1 MGTIHTRTERAEKRA
16 NTRVTDRQ
24 ENVYSHVQR
33 HSGVTRPI
41 LETEGLTKRFG
52 SLVAN
57 DRLSVTIEE
66 DTIHGIMG
74 PNGSGKSTFF
84 NTVSGFYRPDG
95 GTVRFDGE
103 DVTGW
108 KPDRIARRGLARTF
122 QIPSPFED
130 LTVRENML
138 AVFTGGIRSS
148 MRIPDEKR
156 ARADEL
162 LELLEIDHVADQEAG
177 GVSGGQEKL
186 LELGRILML
195 EPACVMLDEPTA
207 GVNPSLRNRLL
218 DHLETLNDRGTTFVI
233 IEHDMRVIAD
243 VCDRVTVFNQGHV
256 IVEGDFESVTSD
268 ERVRDAYL
276 GGAAEHDASLETLI
290 GEESNVSPSA
300 GVEAANGGTAD
311 DDAST
316 EPALTAGGGGGA
328 VPAGGAEGA
337 TGTAAGGA
345 TALSGIGAESDGEPW
360 LVGEGLVSGYGNH
373 RVVDGISMESRDGV
387 TCIFGPNGS
396 GKSTLLKTLAGVVPA
411 WEGRVT
417 HRGADVTENRP
428 AENVHRGVTML
439 PQDGGIFGDLTVRE
453 NLLLGGYTVGDGAV
467 REERIDEVLTSFPEL
482 EDKLDERGRSLS
494 GGQQMMLSYGRA
506 MMTGAEVY
514 LLDEPS
520 SGLAPS
526 LIDQVFEM
534 TRRLVAS
541 GAQVILIEQNV
552 REALRIADYVYILAQ
567 GQLQFEGTPGDL
579 TDEDDLVEL
588 YLGLD

>member
-1 MGTIHTRTERAEKRA
+1 M
-16 NTRVTDRQ
+16 
-24 ENVYSHVQR
+24 
-33 HSGVTRPI
+33 TRPI
-41 LETEGLTKRFG
+41 LSTEGLTKRFG

-57 DRLSVTIEE
+57 DELSVTVEA

-84 NTVSGFYRPDG
+84 NTGTGFYRPDG

-108 KPDRIARRGLARTF
+108 KPDEIARRGLARTF

-130 LTVRENML
+130 LTVRENLL
-138 AVFTGGIRSS
+138 AVFTGGLRSGV
-148 MRIPDEKR
+148 RVPDEKR
-156 ARADEL
+156 SRADKL

-243 VCDRVTVFNQGHV
+243 VCDRVTVFNQGQV
-256 IVEGDFESVTSD
+256 LVEGDFESVTSD

-276 GGAAEHDASLETLI
+276 GGAADHDASLETLI
-290 GEESNVSPSA
+290 EEEEETGSA
-300 GVEAANGGTAD
+300 AV
-311 DDAST
+311 DDAAT
-316 EPALTAGGGGGA
+316 DPTPA
-328 VPAGGAEGA
+328 
-337 TGTAAGGA
+337 AAGGA
-345 TALSGIGAESDGEPW
+345 VATGSAGASSGVAATGATASTASARSEVGAASDGESW
-360 LVGEGLVSGYGNH
+360 LVGENLVSGYGNH
-373 RVVDGISMESRDGV
+373 RVVDGVSVESRDGV
-387 TCIFGPNGS
+387 TCVFGPNGS

-411 WEGRVT
+411 WEGTVR
-417 HRGADVTENRP
+417 HRGTDLTGNRP

-439 PQDGGIFGDLTVRE
+439 PQDGGIFGNLTVRE
-453 NLLLGGYTVGDGAV
+453 NLLLGGYTVDDGAV
-467 REERIDEVLTSFPEL
+467 REERFDEVLSAFPEL
-482 EDKLDERGRSLS
+482 EGKLDEKGQSLS

-534 TRRLVAS
+534 TRRLVES
-541 GAQVILIEQNV
+541 GAQVVLIEQNV

-567 GQLQFEGTPGDL
+567 GQLQFEGTPDDL

>member
-1 MGTIHTRTERAEKRA
+1 M
-16 NTRVTDRQ
+16 
-24 ENVYSHVQR
+24 
-33 HSGVTRPI
+33 TRPI
-41 LETEGLTKRFG
+41 LSTEGLTKRFG

-57 DRLSVTIEE
+57 DGLSVTVEA

-84 NTVSGFYRPDG
+84 NTVTGFYRPDG
-95 GTVRFDGE
+95 GTVRFDAE

-108 KPDRIARRGLARTF
+108 KPDEIARRGLARTF

-138 AVFTGGIRSS
+138 AVFTGGLRSGL
-148 MRIPDEKR
+148 RVPDEQR
-156 ARADEL
+156 SRADEL

-243 VCDRVTVFNQGHV
+243 VCDRVTVFNQGQV
-256 IVEGDFESVTSD
+256 LVEGDFESVTSD

-276 GGAAEHDASLETLI
+276 GGAADHDASLETLI
-290 GEESNVSPSA
+290 EEEETGSAAVDDAATDPTPAAAGDAVATGSA
-300 GVEAANGGTAD
+300 GASSGVAAT
-311 DDAST
+311 
-316 EPALTAGGGGGA
+316 
-328 VPAGGAEGA
+328 
-337 TGTAAGGA
+337 GA
-345 TALSGIGAESDGEPW
+345 TASTPSARSEVGAASDGESW
-360 LVGEGLVSGYGNH
+360 LVGENLVSGYGNH
-373 RVVDGISMESRDGV
+373 RVVDGVSVESRDGV
-387 TCIFGPNGS
+387 TCVFGPNGS

-411 WEGRVT
+411 WEGTVR
-417 HRGADVTENRP
+417 HRGTDLTGNRP

-439 PQDGGIFGDLTVRE
+439 PQDGGIFGNLTVRE
-453 NLLLGGYTVGDGAV
+453 NLLLGGYTVDDGAV
-467 REERIDEVLTSFPEL
+467 REERFDEVLSAFPEL
-482 EDKLDERGRSLS
+482 ESKLDKKARSLS

-534 TRRLVAS
+534 TRRLVES
-541 GAQVILIEQNV
+541 GAQVVLIEQNV

-567 GQLQFEGTPGDL
+567 GQLQFEGTPDDL
-579 TDEDDLVEL
+579 TGENDLVEL

>member
-1 MGTIHTRTERAEKRA
+1 M
-16 NTRVTDRQ
+16 
-24 ENVYSHVQR
+24 
-33 HSGVTRPI
+33 TRPI
-41 LETEGLTKRFG
+41 LSTEGLTKRFG

-57 DRLSVTIEE
+57 DDLSVTVEA

-84 NTVSGFYRPDG
+84 NTVTGFYRPDG

-103 DVTGW
+103 DVTDW
-108 KPDRIARRGLARTF
+108 KPDEIARRGLARTF

-138 AVFTGGIRSS
+138 AVFTGGLRSGV
-148 MRIPDEKR
+148 RVPDEKR
-156 ARADEL
+156 SRADEL
-162 LELLEIDHVADQEAG
+162 LELLDIDHVADQEAG

-243 VCDRVTVFNQGHV
+243 VCDRVTVFNQGQV
-256 IVEGDFESVTSD
+256 LVEGDFESVTSD

-276 GGAAEHDASLETLI
+276 GGAADHDASLETLI
-290 GEESNVSPSA
+290 EEEEETGSA
-300 GVEAANGGTAD
+300 AV
-311 DDAST
+311 DDAAT
-316 EPALTAGGGGGA
+316 DPTPAATGGA
-328 VPAGGAEGA
+328 VA
-337 TGTAAGGA
+337 TGSAGASSGVAATGA
-345 TALSGIGAESDGEPW
+345 TASTASARSEVGAASDGESW
-360 LVGEGLVSGYGNH
+360 LVGENLVSGYGNH
-373 RVVDGISMESRDGV
+373 RVVDGVSVESRDGV
-387 TCIFGPNGS
+387 TCVFGPNGS

-411 WEGRVT
+411 WEGTVR
-417 HRGADVTENRP
+417 HRGTDLTGNRP

-439 PQDGGIFGDLTVRE
+439 PQDGGIFGNLTVRE
-453 NLLLGGYTVGDGAV
+453 NLLLGGYTVDDGAV
-467 REERIDEVLTSFPEL
+467 REERFDEVLSAFPEL
-482 EDKLDERGRSLS
+482 EGKLDEKGQSLS

-534 TRRLVAS
+534 TRRLVES
-541 GAQVILIEQNV
+541 GAQVVLIEQNV

-567 GQLQFEGTPGDL
+567 GQLQFEGTPDDL

>member
-1 MGTIHTRTERAEKRA
+1 M
-16 NTRVTDRQ
+16 
-24 ENVYSHVQR
+24 
-33 HSGVTRPI
+33 TRPI
-41 LETEGLTKRFG
+41 LSTEGLTKRFG

-57 DRLSVTIEE
+57 DELSVTVEA

-84 NTVSGFYRPDG
+84 NTVTGFYRPDG

-108 KPDRIARRGLARTF
+108 KPDEIARRGLARTF

-130 LTVRENML
+130 LTVRENLL
-138 AVFTGGIRSS
+138 AVFTGGLRSGV
-148 MRIPDEKR
+148 RVPDEKR
-156 ARADEL
+156 SRADEL

-243 VCDRVTVFNQGHV
+243 VCDRVTVFNQGQV
-256 IVEGDFESVTSD
+256 LVEGDFESVTSD

-276 GGAAEHDASLETLI
+276 GGAADHDASLETLI
-290 GEESNVSPSA
+290 EEEETGSAAVDDAATDPTPAAAGDAVATGSA
-300 GVEAANGGTAD
+300 GASSGVAAT
-311 DDAST
+311 
-316 EPALTAGGGGGA
+316 
-328 VPAGGAEGA
+328 
-337 TGTAAGGA
+337 GA
-345 TALSGIGAESDGEPW
+345 TASTASARSEVGAASDGESW
-360 LVGEGLVSGYGNH
+360 LVGENLVSGYGNH
-373 RVVDGISMESRDGV
+373 RVVDGVSVESRDGV
-387 TCIFGPNGS
+387 TCVFGPNGS

-411 WEGRVT
+411 WEGTVR
-417 HRGADVTENRP
+417 HRGTDLTGNRP

-439 PQDGGIFGDLTVRE
+439 PQDGGIFGNLTVRE
-453 NLLLGGYTVGDGAV
+453 NLLLGGYTVDDGAV
-467 REERIDEVLTSFPEL
+467 REERFDEVLSAFPEL
-482 EDKLDERGRSLS
+482 EDKLDEKGQSLS

-534 TRRLVAS
+534 TRRLVES
-541 GAQVILIEQNV
+541 GAQVVLIEQNV

-567 GQLQFEGTPGDL
+567 GQLQFEGTPDDL

>member
-1 MGTIHTRTERAEKRA
+1 M
-16 NTRVTDRQ
+16 
-24 ENVYSHVQR
+24 
-33 HSGVTRPI
+33 TRPI
-41 LETEGLTKRFG
+41 LSTEGLTKRFG

-57 DRLSVTIEE
+57 DELSVTVEA

-84 NTVSGFYRPDG
+84 NTVTGFYRPDG

-108 KPDRIARRGLARTF
+108 KPDEIARRGLARTF

-138 AVFTGGIRSS
+138 AVFTGGLRSGV
-148 MRIPDEKR
+148 RVPDEKR
-156 ARADEL
+156 SRADEL

-243 VCDRVTVFNQGHV
+243 VCDRVTVFNQGQV
-256 IVEGDFESVTSD
+256 LVEGDFESVTSD

-276 GGAAEHDASLETLI
+276 GGAADHDASLETLI
-290 GEESNVSPSA
+290 GEEE
-300 GVEAANGGTAD
+300 GETGRAAV
-311 DDAST
+311 DDAAT
-316 EPALTAGGGGGA
+316 DPTPA
-328 VPAGGAEGA
+328 
-337 TGTAAGGA
+337 AAGGA
-345 TALSGIGAESDGEPW
+345 VATGSAGASSGAAATGATASTASARSEAGAAPDGESW
-360 LVGEGLVSGYGNH
+360 LVGENLVSGYGNH
-373 RVVDGISMESRDGV
+373 RVVDGVSVESRDGV
-387 TCIFGPNGS
+387 TCVFGPNGS

-411 WEGRVT
+411 WEGTVR
-417 HRGADVTENRP
+417 HRGTDLTGNRP

-439 PQDGGIFGDLTVRE
+439 PQDGGIFGNLTVRE
-453 NLLLGGYTVGDGAV
+453 NLLLGGYTVDDGAV
-467 REERIDEVLTSFPEL
+467 REERFDEVLSAFPEL
-482 EDKLDERGRSLS
+482 ENKLDKKARSLS

-534 TRRLVAS
+534 TRRLVES
-541 GAQVILIEQNV
+541 GAQVVLIEQNV

-567 GQLQFEGTPGDL
+567 GQLQFEGTPDDL
-579 TDEDDLVEL
+579 TGEDDLVEL

>member
-1 MGTIHTRTERAEKRA
+1 M
-16 NTRVTDRQ
+16 
-24 ENVYSHVQR
+24 
-33 HSGVTRPI
+33 TRPI
-41 LETEGLTKRFG
+41 LSTEGLTKRFG

-57 DRLSVTIEE
+57 DGLSVTVEA

-84 NTVSGFYRPDG
+84 NTVTGFYRPDG

-108 KPDRIARRGLARTF
+108 KPDEIARRGLARTF

-130 LTVRENML
+130 LTVRENLL
-138 AVFTGGIRSS
+138 AVFTGGLRSGV
-148 MRIPDEKR
+148 RVPDEKR
-156 ARADEL
+156 SRADKL

-243 VCDRVTVFNQGHV
+243 VCDRVTVFNQGQV
-256 IVEGDFESVTSD
+256 LVEGDFESVTSD

-276 GGAAEHDASLETLI
+276 GGAADHDASLETLI
-290 GEESNVSPSA
+290 EEEEETGSA
-300 GVEAANGGTAD
+300 AV
-311 DDAST
+311 DDAAT
-316 EPALTAGGGGGA
+316 DPTPA
-328 VPAGGAEGA
+328 
-337 TGTAAGGA
+337 AAGGA
-345 TALSGIGAESDGEPW
+345 VATGSAGASSGVAATGATASTASARSEVGAASDGESW
-360 LVGEGLVSGYGNH
+360 LVGENLVSGYGNH
-373 RVVDGISMESRDGV
+373 RVVDGVSVESRDGV
-387 TCIFGPNGS
+387 TCVFGPNGS

-411 WEGRVT
+411 WEGTVR
-417 HRGADVTENRP
+417 HRGTDLTGNRP

-439 PQDGGIFGDLTVRE
+439 PQDGGIFGNLTVRE
-453 NLLLGGYTVGDGAV
+453 NLLLGGYTVDDGAV
-467 REERIDEVLTSFPEL
+467 REEWFDEVLSAFPEL
-482 EDKLDERGRSLS
+482 EGKLDKKARSLS

-534 TRRLVAS
+534 TRRLVES
-541 GAQVILIEQNV
+541 GAQVVLIEQNV

-567 GQLQFEGTPGDL
+567 GQLQFEGTPDDL

>member
-1 MGTIHTRTERAEKRA
+1 M
-16 NTRVTDRQ
+16 
-24 ENVYSHVQR
+24 
-33 HSGVTRPI
+33 TRPI
-41 LETEGLTKRFG
+41 LQTEGLTKRFG

-57 DRLSVTIEE
+57 DELSVTVEA

-84 NTVSGFYRPDG
+84 NTVTGFYRPNG

-108 KPDRIARRGLARTF
+108 KPDEIARRGLARTF

-130 LTVRENML
+130 LTVKENML
-138 AVFTGGIRSS
+138 AVFTGGLRSG
-148 MRIPDEKR
+148 MRVPEEKR
-156 ARADEL
+156 SRADEL

-195 EPACVMLDEPTA
+195 KPACVMLDEPTA

-243 VCDRVTVFNQGHV
+243 VCDRVTVFNQGQV
-256 IVEGDFESVTSD
+256 LVEGDFESVTSD

-276 GGAAEHDASLETLI
+276 GGAADHDASLETLI
-290 GEESNVSPSA
+290 GEDETESVSESATAADAADPSPAAA
-300 GVEAANGGTAD
+300 GR
-311 DDAST
+311 
-316 EPALTAGGGGGA
+316 A
-328 VPAGGAEGA
+328 VPAGSTGASSGAAA
-337 TGTAAGGA
+337 TGAAASTAS
-345 TALSGIGAESDGEPW
+345 ALSGIGAEPDGEPW
-360 LVGEGLVSGYGNH
+360 LVGEDLVSGYGNH
-373 RVVDGISMESRDGV
+373 RVVDGVSVESRDGV
-387 TCIFGPNGS
+387 TCVFGPNGS

-411 WEGRVT
+411 WEGTVT
-417 HRGADVTENRP
+417 HRGTDLTGNRP

-439 PQDGGIFGDLTVRE
+439 PQDGGIFGNLTVRE
-453 NLLLGGYTVGDGAV
+453 NLLLGGYTVDDGVV
-467 REERIDEVLTSFPEL
+467 REDRFDEVLSAFPEL
-482 EDKLDERGRSLS
+482 EGKLDERGRSLS

-534 TRRLVAS
+534 TRRLVES
-541 GAQVILIEQNV
+541 GAQVVLIEQNV

-567 GQLQFEGTPGDL
+567 GQVQFEGTPDDL

>member
-1 MGTIHTRTERAEKRA
+1 
-16 NTRVTDRQ
+16 
-24 ENVYSHVQR
+24 
-33 HSGVTRPI
+33 VTRPI
-41 LETEGLTKRFG
+41 LETEGLTKLFG

-57 DRLSVTIEE
+57 DELSVTVNEH
-66 DTIHGIMG
+66 TIHGIMG

-84 NTVSGFYRPDG
+84 NTVTGFYRPDG
-95 GTVRFDGE
+95 GTIRFDGE
-103 DVTGW
+103 DVTGLN
-108 KPDRIARRGLARTF
+108 PDEIARRGLARTF

-130 LTVRENML
+130 LTVEENML
-138 AVFTGGIRSS
+138 AVFTGGLRSGLRVS
-148 MRIPDEKR
+148 EEKR
-156 ARADEL
+156 ARADDL
-162 LELLEIDHVADQEAG
+162 LSLLEIDHIAEQEAG
-177 GVSGGQEKL
+177 GISGGQEKL

-243 VCDRVTVFNQGHV
+243 VCDRVSVFDRGTV

-276 GGAAEHDASLETLI
+276 GGAADHDASLETLVAD
-290 GEESNVSPSA
+290 SADDPAPSA
-300 GVEAANGGTAD
+300 AAGAGADGGVTTAD
-311 DDAST
+311 PTPAADDGAAVQVGETNGSGDDAVSDT
-316 EPALTAGGGGGA
+316 GREATTD
-328 VPAGGAEGA
+328 EGA
-337 TGTAAGGA
+337 
-345 TALSGIGAESDGEPW
+345 W
-360 LVGEGLVSGYGNH
+360 LVGEDLVSGYGNH
-373 RVVDGISMESRDGV
+373 RVVDGVSLESRDGV

-417 HRGADVTENRP
+417 HRGTDVTDNKP
-428 AENVHRGVTML
+428 AENVHRGITML
-439 PQDGGIFGDLTVRE
+439 PQDGGIFGGLTVRE
-453 NLLLGGYTVGDGAV
+453 NLLLGGYTVDDGSV
-467 REERIDEVLTSFPEL
+467 REERLDDVLASFPEL
-482 EDKLDERGRSLS
+482 EGKLGEKGRSLS

-526 LIDQVFEM
+526 LISQVFEM
-534 TRRLVAS
+534 TTRLVAS
-541 GAQVILIEQNV
+541 GAQVVLIEQNV
-552 REALRIADYVYILAQ
+552 RDALRIADYVYILAQ
-567 GQLQFEGTPGDL
+567 GQLQYEGTPGGL
-579 TDEDDLVEL
+579 ADEDDLVEL

>member
-1 MGTIHTRTERAEKRA
+1 M
-16 NTRVTDRQ
+16 
-24 ENVYSHVQR
+24 
-33 HSGVTRPI
+33 TRPI
-41 LETEGLTKRFG
+41 LQTEGLTKRFG

-57 DRLSVTIEE
+57 DELSVTVEA

-84 NTVSGFYRPDG
+84 NTVTGFYRPNG

-108 KPDRIARRGLARTF
+108 KPDEIARRGLARTF

-130 LTVRENML
+130 LTVKENML
-138 AVFTGGIRSS
+138 AVFTGGLRSG
-148 MRIPDEKR
+148 MRVPEEKR
-156 ARADEL
+156 SRADEL

-243 VCDRVTVFNQGHV
+243 VCDRVTVFNQGQV
-256 IVEGDFESVTSD
+256 LVEGDFESVTSD

-276 GGAAEHDASLETLI
+276 GGAADHDASLETLI
-290 GEESNVSPSA
+290 GEDETESVSESATAADAADPSPAAA
-300 GVEAANGGTAD
+300 GR
-311 DDAST
+311 
-316 EPALTAGGGGGA
+316 A
-328 VPAGGAEGA
+328 VPAGSTGASSGAAA
-337 TGTAAGGA
+337 TGAAASTAS
-345 TALSGIGAESDGEPW
+345 ALSGIGAEPDGEPW
-360 LVGEGLVSGYGNH
+360 LVGEDLVSGYGNH
-373 RVVDGISMESRDGV
+373 RVVDGVSVESRDGV
-387 TCIFGPNGS
+387 TCVFGPNGS

-411 WEGRVT
+411 WEGTVT
-417 HRGADVTENRP
+417 HRGTDLTGNRP

-439 PQDGGIFGDLTVRE
+439 PQDGGIFGNLTVRE
-453 NLLLGGYTVGDGAV
+453 NLLLGGYTVDDGVV
-467 REERIDEVLTSFPEL
+467 REDRFDEVLSAFPEL
-482 EDKLDERGRSLS
+482 EGKLDERGRSLS

-534 TRRLVAS
+534 TRRLVES
-541 GAQVILIEQNV
+541 GAQVVLIEQNV

-567 GQLQFEGTPGDL
+567 GQLQFEGTPDDL

>member
-1 MGTIHTRTERAEKRA
+1 M
-16 NTRVTDRQ
+16 
-24 ENVYSHVQR
+24 
-33 HSGVTRPI
+33 
-41 LETEGLTKRFG
+41 
-52 SLVAN
+52 
-57 DRLSVTIEE
+57 
-66 DTIHGIMG
+66 
-74 PNGSGKSTFF
+74 
-84 NTVSGFYRPDG
+84 
-95 GTVRFDGE
+95 
-103 DVTGW
+103 
-108 KPDRIARRGLARTF
+108 
-122 QIPSPFED
+122 
-130 LTVRENML
+130 
-138 AVFTGGIRSS
+138 
-148 MRIPDEKR
+148 
-156 ARADEL
+156 
-162 LELLEIDHVADQEAG
+162 
-177 GVSGGQEKL
+177 
-186 LELGRILML
+186 
-195 EPACVMLDEPTA
+195 MLDEPTA

-243 VCDRVTVFNQGHV
+243 VCDRVTVFNQGQV
-256 IVEGDFESVTSD
+256 LVEGDFESVTSD

-290 GEESNVSPSA
+290 GEEADAPVPEERGTPA
-300 GVEAANGGTAD
+300 DAA
-311 DDAST
+311 T
-316 EPALTAGGGGGA
+316 EPTPTAGGGGA
-328 VPAGGAEGA
+328 VPADGAGEAAGSAATGGAASA
-337 TGTAAGGA
+337 TS
-345 TALSGIGAESDGEPW
+345 ALSGIGSESDGEPW
-360 LVGEGLVSGYGNH
+360 LVGEDLISGYGNH

-417 HRGADVTENRP
+417 HRGTDVTHNRP

-439 PQDGGIFGDLTVRE
+439 PQDGGIFGGLTVRE
-453 NLLLGGYTVGDGAV
+453 NLLLGGYTVGEGAV
-467 REERIDEVLTSFPEL
+467 REERLDEVLSSFPEL
-482 EDKLDERGRSLS
+482 KDKLDDRGRSLS

-567 GQLQFEGTPGDL
+567 GQLQFEGTPADL

>member
-1 MGTIHTRTERAEKRA
+1 M
-16 NTRVTDRQ
+16 
-24 ENVYSHVQR
+24 
-33 HSGVTRPI
+33 TRPI
-41 LETEGLTKRFG
+41 LSTEGLTKRFG

-57 DRLSVTIEE
+57 DGLSVTVEA

-84 NTVSGFYRPDG
+84 NTVTGFYRPDG
-95 GTVRFDGE
+95 GTVRFDAE

-108 KPDRIARRGLARTF
+108 KPDEIARRGLARTF

-130 LTVRENML
+130 LTVRENLL
-138 AVFTGGIRSS
+138 AVFTGGLRSGV
-148 MRIPDEKR
+148 RVPDEKR
-156 ARADEL
+156 SRADKL

-243 VCDRVTVFNQGHV
+243 VCDRVTVFNQGQV
-256 IVEGDFESVTSD
+256 LVEGDFESVTSD

-276 GGAAEHDASLETLI
+276 GGAADHDASLETLI
-290 GEESNVSPSA
+290 EEEEETGSA
-300 GVEAANGGTAD
+300 AV
-311 DDAST
+311 DDAAT
-316 EPALTAGGGGGA
+316 DPTPA
-328 VPAGGAEGA
+328 
-337 TGTAAGGA
+337 AAGGA
-345 TALSGIGAESDGEPW
+345 VATGSAGASSGVAATGATASTASARSEVGAASDGESW
-360 LVGEGLVSGYGNH
+360 LVGENLVSGYGNH
-373 RVVDGISMESRDGV
+373 RVVDGVSVESRDGV
-387 TCIFGPNGS
+387 TCVFGPNGS

-411 WEGRVT
+411 WEGTVR
-417 HRGADVTENRP
+417 HRGTDLTGNRP

-439 PQDGGIFGDLTVRE
+439 PQDGGIFGNLTVRE
-453 NLLLGGYTVGDGAV
+453 NLLLGGYTVDDGAV
-467 REERIDEVLTSFPEL
+467 REERFDEVLSAFPEL
-482 EDKLDERGRSLS
+482 EGKLDEKGQSLS

-534 TRRLVAS
+534 TRRLVES
-541 GAQVILIEQNV
+541 GAQVVLIEQNV

-567 GQLQFEGTPGDL
+567 GQLQFEGTPDDL

>member
-1 MGTIHTRTERAEKRA
+1 M
-16 NTRVTDRQ
+16 
-24 ENVYSHVQR
+24 
-33 HSGVTRPI
+33 TRPI
-41 LETEGLTKRFG
+41 LATEGLTKRFG

-57 DRLSVTIEE
+57 DELSVTVEA

-84 NTVSGFYRPDG
+84 NTVTGFYRPDG

-108 KPDRIARRGLARTF
+108 KPDEIARRGLARTF

-130 LTVRENML
+130 LTVKENML
-138 AVFTGGIRSS
+138 AVFTGGLRSGV
-148 MRIPDEKR
+148 RVPDEKR
-156 ARADEL
+156 SRADEL

-243 VCDRVTVFNQGHV
+243 VCDRVTVFNQGQV
-256 IVEGDFESVTSD
+256 LVEGDFESVTSD

-276 GGAAEHDASLETLI
+276 GGAADHDASLETLI
-290 GEESNVSPSA
+290 GEEEGETGSA
-300 GVEAANGGTAD
+300 AV
-311 DDAST
+311 DDAAADPT
-316 EPALTAGGGGGA
+316 PA
-328 VPAGGAEGA
+328 
-337 TGTAAGGA
+337 AAGGA
-345 TALSGIGAESDGEPW
+345 VAAGSAGASSGAAATGAAASTASALSEVGAEADGESW
-360 LVGEGLVSGYGNH
+360 LVGENLVSGYGNH
-373 RVVDGISMESRDGV
+373 RVVDGVSVESRDGV
-387 TCIFGPNGS
+387 TCVFGPNGS

-411 WEGRVT
+411 WEGTVE
-417 HRGADVTENRP
+417 HRGTDLTGNRP

-439 PQDGGIFGDLTVRE
+439 PQDGGIFGNLTVRE
-453 NLLLGGYTVGDGAV
+453 NLLLGGYTVDDGTV
-467 REERIDEVLTSFPEL
+467 REERFDEVLSAFPEL
-482 EDKLDERGRSLS
+482 EGKLDEKGRSLS

-506 MMTGAEVY
+506 MMTGGEVY

-534 TRRLVAS
+534 TRRLVES
-541 GAQVILIEQNV
+541 GAQVVLIEQNV

-567 GQLQFEGTPGDL
+567 GQLQFEGTPDDL